1 MFHAVQFFIHLAEMR
16 VLRNV
21 EDGGAGN
28 LTGKLSLAP
37 VKNLWNEW
45 EIHSL
50 VLTSLALQFF
60 LFFTAG
66 MRRRSAWGVLGAVL
80 WLAYLLADSVA
91 VFVLGHL
98 AVRVSGPQHELI
110 AFWAPFLLVHLGGQD
125 TITALSM
132 QDNELWNRHLL
143 GLVSQ
148 VAVAG
153 YVVSKSSWTDKR
165 LLAATVLVFL
175 SGSFKYAVR
184 TWCLY
189 SARPS
194 KIKVNSVRILSTTL
208 RSLQYEEDYKYG
220 WYDPEFWDEKLD
232 IILGKSNKT
241 FSGGEGEAMEIMS
254 MDAPPNTVM
263 SVFARD
269 DLPSKLEKFQSTLS
283 LQEPYEY
290 TGRNLVKCY
299 ENFYTKRPI
308 LSLYEE
314 GVRIFFR
321 DMSCKNFDIEGSVA
335 WSILGNL
342 FFVFFWGIT
351 VILWLTAV
359 LLQYLTPPIA
369 LVLFILAEKE
379 HQVHKR
385 ADVTVSYILLIGAI
399 ILDVSSASM
408 SILSSARSN
417 RFGCGSRINSVFL
430 HVIDGIQPPWSRK
443 LWSEKIA
450 QYSMVKRHTM
460 EDTGGMSYVW
470 QRIGKYFI
478 AWGIELLD
486 PSLTHTQVTGD
497 LKEFVLSNLLRFGIS
512 KEYNVA
518 NFRGQLALQK
528 WRQTA
533 LYDSI
538 YGVKDFPTS
547 VLIWHI
553 ATDICYYSGS
563 SSTTNTDC
571 DGSKKKMCRE
581 LSNYI
586 MYLVFKCGVMLT
598 SNSELVHNEVHG
610 EMEKVLA
617 DQRSKMVNHGEED
630 VMKVFEGT
638 KDEQPPLTVNEN
650 HGRPVNTHSA
660 TSSDLKKLLERAAE
674 AIYSPVLPHASKVA
688 QELMGIVD
696 EGGRWDLIAV
706 WLEMLLYIAPRCGG
720 AFHYQHLCT
729 GGEFI
734 THILLLMRSL
744 GPFLPGPDNPAP

>member
-1 MFHAVQFFIHLAEMR
+1 M
-16 VLRNV
+16 
-21 EDGGAGN
+21 
-28 LTGKLSLAP
+28 
-37 VKNLWNEW
+37 KNLWNEW
-45 EIHSL
+45 EIHGL
-50 VLTSLALQFF
+50 VLASLALQFL
-60 LFFTAG
+60 LFFTGG
-66 MRRRSAWGVLGAVL
+66 MRRRSTSRVLSAFL
-80 WLAYLLADSVA
+80 WLAYLSADSVA

-98 AVRVSGPQHELI
+98 AVRASGPQHELI
-110 AFWAPFLLVHLGGQD
+110 VFWAPFLLVHLGGQD
-125 TITALSM
+125 TITALSA
-132 QDNELWNRHLL
+132 QDNELWMRHLL

-153 YVVSKSSWTDKR
+153 YVVSKSSWPDRR
-165 LLAATVLVFL
+165 LLAATVLIFL
-175 SGSFKYAVR
+175 SGSFKYAGR
-184 TWCLY
+184 TYCLY
-189 SARPS
+189 SARPAYIREYS
-194 KIKVNSVRILSTTL
+194 QLSLSRTLWKLKRAAEGVDSQGTSVDELFNKVWDSVLGEVPNMD
-208 RSLQYEEDYKYG
+208 SLFYED
-220 WYDPEFWDEKLD
+220 
-232 IILGKSNKT
+232 
-241 FSGGEGEAMEIMS
+241 AMEIMS
-254 MDAPPNTVM
+254 VDAPSNTVD
-263 SVFARD
+263 SILARD
-269 DLPSKLEKFQSTLS
+269 FLPSMLEKFQSTLC
-283 LQEPYEY
+283 LRKPYEHV
-290 TGRNLVKCY
+290 GRKLVKCY
-299 ENFYTKRPI
+299 ENFYTKSPLLRFYEVCAKIIHWSYGIEHLVVLLIIGI
-308 LSLYEE
+308 LL
-314 GVRIFFR
+314 
-321 DMSCKNFDIEGSVA
+321 
-335 WSILGNL
+335 
-342 FFVFFWGIT
+342 
-351 VILWLTAV
+351 LTAI
-359 LLQYLTPPIA
+359 LFQYLLTTIA
-369 LVLFILAEKE
+369 LVLFTLAEKG
-379 HQVHKR
+379 HQVHNT

-408 SILSSARSN
+408 SILSSLRSN
-417 RFGCGSRINSVFL
+417 PYRRLSIHPAC
-430 HVIDGIQPPWSRK
+430 SRK
-443 LWSEKIA
+443 QWSEKIA

-460 EDTGGMSYVW
+460 EDTGGMSYVR
-470 QRIGKYFI
+470 QRIGKCFI
-478 AWGIELLD
+478 AWGVELLD

-497 LKEFVLSNLLRFGIS
+497 LKEFVLSNLVRFGIS

-538 YGVKDFPTS
+538 DGVKDFPTS

-598 SNSELVHNEVHG
+598 SNSQLVHNKVHD
-610 EMEKVLA
+610 EMEKVLV

-650 HGRPVNTHSA
+650 QGRAGRSVNTDDA
-660 TSSDLKKLLERAAE
+660 TSSDLKKLLESAAE

-688 QELMGIVD
+688 QELVGIVD
-696 EGGRWDLIAV
+696 QGGRWDLIAAV

>member
-1 MFHAVQFFIHLAEMR
+1 MFQAVQFFIHIAEMR

-21 EDGGAGN
+21 QDVGGEN
-28 LTGKLSLAP
+28 LTGKLRLSP
-37 VKNLWNEW
+37 MRNLWNEW
-45 EIHSL
+45 EIHGL
-50 VLTSLALQFF
+50 VLASLALQFF
-60 LFFTAG
+60 LFFIAG
-66 MRRRSAWGVLGAVL
+66 MRRRSTSRIINAFL
-80 WLAYLLADSVA
+80 WLAYLSADSVA

-98 AVRVSGPQHELI
+98 AVRASGPQHELI

-125 TITALSM
+125 TITALSA
-132 QDNELWNRHLL
+132 QDNELWMRHLL

-153 YVVSKSSWTDKR
+153 YVVSKSSWPDRR
-165 LLAATVLVFL
+165 LLAATVLIFL
-175 SGSFKYAVR
+175 SGTFKYAGR
-184 TWCLY
+184 TYCLY
-189 SARPS
+189 SARPAYIREYS
-194 KIKVNSVRILSTTL
+194 QLSLSRTLWKLKRAAEGVNSHRTSADELISEL
-208 RSLQYEEDYKYG
+208 RDSMLGEVPNMDSLFYED
-220 WYDPEFWDEKLD
+220 
-232 IILGKSNKT
+232 
-241 FSGGEGEAMEIMS
+241 AMEIMS
-254 MDAPPNTVM
+254 VDAPSNPVE
-263 SVFARD
+263 SILARD
-269 DLPSKLEKFQSTLS
+269 FLPSMLEKFQSTLC
-283 LQEPYEY
+283 LRKPYEHV
-290 TGRNLVKCY
+290 GRKLVKCY
-299 ENFYTKRPI
+299 ENFYTKSPLLRFYELCAKIFHLSYGIENLVI
-308 LSLYEE
+308 LL
-314 GVRIFFR
+314 
-321 DMSCKNFDIEGSVA
+321 
-335 WSILGNL
+335 
-342 FFVFFWGIT
+342 IT
-351 VILWLTAV
+351 GILWLTAI
-359 LLQYLTPPIA
+359 LFQYLLTTIA
-369 LVLFILAEKE
+369 LVLFTLAEKG
-379 HQVHKR
+379 HQVHNR
-385 ADVTVSYILLIGAI
+385 VDVTVSYILLIGAI
-399 ILDVSSASM
+399 ILDVSSAFM
-408 SILSSARSN
+408 SILSSLRSN
-417 RFGCGSRINSVFL
+417 PSRDLSMINTVFL
-430 HVIDGIQPPWSRK
+430 HVIDCIQPTWSRK
-443 LWSEKIA
+443 QWSEKIA

-460 EDTGGMSYVW
+460 EDTGGMSYVR

-478 AWGIELLD
+478 AWGVELLD

-497 LKEFVLSNLLRFGIS
+497 LKEFVLGNLVRFGIS

-528 WRQTA
+528 CRQTA

-538 YGVKDFPTS
+538 DGVKDFPTS
-547 VLIWHI
+547 ILIWHI

-563 SSTTNTDC
+563 SSMTNTDC
-571 DGSKKKMCRE
+571 EGSKKKMCRE

-598 SNSELVHNEVHG
+598 SNSQLVHNNVHG

-617 DQRSKMVNHGEED
+617 DQWSKMVNHGEED

-650 HGRPVNTHSA
+650 QGQSVNTDSA

-696 EGGRWDLIAV
+696 EGGRWDLIAAV